1 MKPLKFD
8 DFPYADRSLNDNE
21 RGHLQVL
28 QQISPKL
35 FIQFLKDRGA
45 RTSCLSCGRL
55 DLFIPHTVVHGTD
68 PELDDYDDSNDWEYV
83 TPIHKEN
90 ELINIY
96 NTRYEVSCSYCG
108 FTSTY
113 TAHTVVCWARDKG
126 YIVWEG
132 I

>member
-45 RTSCLSCGRL
+45 RTSCLSCGRP
-55 DLFIPHTVVHGTD
+55 DLFIPHTVVHGT
-68 PELDDYDDSNDWEYV
+68 
-83 TPIHKEN
+83 
-90 ELINIY
+90 
-96 NTRYEVSCSYCG
+96 EVVY
-108 FTSTY
+108 
-113 TAHTVVCWARDKG
+113 
-126 YIVWEG
+126 
-132 I
+132 